1 MEPNLNLYFREI
13 VYHNPLGKKDSV
25 CGVFSY
31 EALNVEEAKLG
42 NLYLIGKISNFS
54 PKKHK
59 NSEFLLSVLTSVIK
73 REFYAHPQKNT
84 LEALESALQSANI
97 YLEDFAKKGHKEWI
111 GNLDFA
117 CLVFSQ
123 NIIHI
128 SQTGN
133 MIFYLYRKG
142 TMSNVAKKFL
152 NNNDKSKSLKIFSNI
167 ASGDLEE
174 NDKIIIASADL
185 LEIMPVLKIKELISY
200 PSTEQLYE
208 FIKGKLKDKKTAPN
222 SLACLILE
230 AKTKIPIIG
239 KKILPR
245 KEIPKQ
251 TEINLEKVLISK
263 LEKTPLIK
271 YKIPIYLITLFL
283 FFSIILA
290 PYLIQKL
297 GYEIKIGKINN
308 FIVRAKEI
316 VNKSELALVYQNH
329 FQAQTLLQQADNLLT
344 NAISLINQL
353 PEEVQKKPEKG
364 LQSVQQTLNIQKN
377 SINNVINI
385 SQPEEIAD
393 LSKNTFT
400 FNPSGVLKLE
410 NYLFLYEITSGFIY
424 KINLDDLKP
433 TLVFLSSKDT
443 FKLGAMKENAIIFL
457 SDPEK
462 IYVYD
467 KNDHYDTY
475 LLKPNLGSTLYVK
488 DMALYSDS
496 LYFLDTEKLDILK
509 YVPQENSLNGSGW
522 LNDPPAGGKE
532 DLIDAQS
539 IAIDG
544 SVYITKADGTIIE
557 FVSGKK
563 VKEFKPNISPEFTKG
578 HQIFTQPNMKNLY
591 LLDPQ
596 FNRIISINKQDN
608 MAIQYVSNYFDSL
621 TDFWV
626 SADEKTIYILNGLKV
641 YRIDI

>member
-25 CGVFSY
+25 CGASSY
-31 EALNVEEAKLG
+31 EALNVEEGKLG
-42 NLYLIGKISNFS
+42 NLYLAGKISNFP

-73 REFYAHPQKNT
+73 REFYSRPQKDT

-97 YLEDFAKKGHKEWI
+97 YLEDFARKGHKEWI

-128 SQTGN
+128 SQAGN

-185 LEIMPVLKIKELISY
+185 LEIIPVLKIKELISY

-230 AKTKIPIIG
+230 AKTKAPFVE
-239 KKILPR
+239 KKILPL
-245 KEIPKQ
+245 KKIPEQ
-251 TEINLEKVLISK
+251 AGINLEKILNSK
-263 LEKTPLIK
+263 IEKTPLIK
-271 YKIPIYLITLFL
+271 YNIPVCLIALL
-283 FFSIILA
+283 VFFSIILA
-290 PYLIQKL
+290 PYLAQKI
-297 GYEIKIGKINN
+297 GYEIKISKIDN

-316 VNKSELALVYQNH
+316 INRSELALVYQNQPEA
-329 FQAQTLLQQADNLLT
+329 QAFLQQANNLLA
-344 NAISLINQL
+344 NANFLLSQL
-353 PEEVQKKPEKG
+353 PERVQEEPEKEF
-364 LQSVQQTLNIQKN
+364 QSVQQGLNIQKN

-393 LSKNTFT
+393 LAKNTFT
-400 FNPSGVLKLE
+400 FAPNGILKLE

-424 KINLDDLKP
+424 KINLDDLNNP
-433 TLVFLSSKDT
+433 TLIFLSSKDT
-443 FKLGAMKENAIIFL
+443 FKLGTLKENAIILL

-462 IYVYD
+462 IYIYD

-475 LLKPNLGSTLYVK
+475 LLKPNLESTLYIK
-488 DMALYSDS
+488 DMTNYSDN
-496 LYFLDTEKLDILK
+496 LYFLNTEKLDILK
-509 YVPQENSLNGSGW
+509 YKYAPEESSLNGSSW
-522 LNDPPAGGKE
+522 LNEKSKE

-544 SVYITKADGTIIE
+544 SVFVSKADGRIIE
-557 FVSGKK
+557 FIQGRK
-563 VKEFKPNISPEFTKG
+563 VREFKPDVSPEFNKG
-578 HQIFTQPNMKNLY
+578 HQIFTQPDMKNLY

-621 TDFWV
+621 TDFWITP
-626 SADEKTIYILNGLKV
+626 DEKTIYILNGLKV
-641 YRIDI
+641 FRIDI